1 MSTVKST
8 VKQESTEMARSKAQS
23 YRKYYEEN
31 SPAIRAQKRKH
42 YAENAPAIL
51 ARQAQYKE
59 KNAPAIRAQQAQYYE
74 LNAFEIKRK
83 HYCLEH
89 NCAKSRCTDC
99 MTVEQAV
106 SKGLM
111 CIICRVGKTRHYICD
126 NCREQCIGNE
136 VMRIEAI
143 IG

>member
-8 VKQESTEMARSKAQS
+8 VKQESTEMARSKAQA
-23 YRKYYEEN
+23 K
-31 SPAIRAQKRKH
+31 AHAKAQKRKH
-42 YAENAPAIL
+42 YAENAPAIK
-51 ARQAQYKE
+51 AQKRKHYE
-59 KNAPAIRAQQAQYYE
+59 LNAPAIRAQKAQYYE

-126 NCREQCIGNE
+126 NCRKECEGNE

>member
-1 MSTVKST
+1 
-8 VKQESTEMARSKAQS
+8 MARSKAQA
-23 YRKYYEEN
+23 K
-31 SPAIRAQKRKH
+31 AHAKAQKRKH

-51 ARQAQYKE
+51 AQKAQYYKE
-59 KNAPAIRAQQAQYYE
+59 KNAPAIRAQRAQYYE

-126 NCREQCIGNE
+126 NCRGQCKENE

>member
-1 MSTVKST
+1 
-8 VKQESTEMARSKAQS
+8 MARSKAQA
-23 YRKYYEEN
+23 K
-31 SPAIRAQKRKH
+31 AHAKAQKRKH

-51 ARQAQYKE
+51 AQQAQYKE
-59 KNAPAIRAQQAQYYE
+59 KNAPAILARQAQYYE
-74 LNAFEIKRK
+74 LNAPAKRAQNAQYYELNAPAIKRR